1 MISGDKML
9 VPAELKG
16 MSRDLYIF
24 GIFFRQGTT
33 VTSFIIIGYVWQI
46 LRRGGLFG
54 PPTWATPKRPI
65 LNRVKY

>member
-33 VTSFIIIGYVWQI
+33 VTSFIIIGYV
-46 LRRGGLFG
+46 
-54 PPTWATPKRPI
+54 
-65 LNRVKY
+65 